1 MNFVLFENGS
11 AGIGA
16 GIGTVGG
23 AGLVAGVVFFLIF
36 VVVAYV
42 AFRMLK
48 RTAKLAIRMS
58 IVGIILLVA
67 SIGTVLI
74 WWSAAS
80 VSKTARPPASR
91 TR

>member
-1 MNFVLFENGS
+1 MNLMLFDNGS

-16 GIGTVGG
+16 FGGVGP
-23 AGLVAGVVFFLIF
+23 VAGVVFFL
-36 VVVAYV
+36 VLAALAYV

-48 RTAKLAIRMS
+48 RTVKLAIRMT

-67 SIGTVLI
+67 AIGTVLI
-74 WWSAAS
+74 WWSGAS
-80 VSKTARPPASR
+80 VSTSARPPATR